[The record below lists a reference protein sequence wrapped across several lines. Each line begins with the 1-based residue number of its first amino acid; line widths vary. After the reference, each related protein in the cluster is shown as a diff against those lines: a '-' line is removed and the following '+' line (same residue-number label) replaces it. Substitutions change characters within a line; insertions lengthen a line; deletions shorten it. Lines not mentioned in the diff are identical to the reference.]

1 MRKIIV
7 GLVLAFASATVAQT
21 PAPTLTF
28 DPPIISF
35 TAVVGQTYEQI
46 VTVTNNTGANF
57 VIESIETSGYPPW
70 SYVKGDC
77 YEQQVPGNVCTV
89 TIGFT
94 PTASGTIIGALNFY
108 SDANLQG
115 GTISASVPL
124 VGVAKPA
131 PRQRARW
138 KSVHRFGQDE
148 SQ

>member
-1 MRKIIV
+1 MRRLIV
-7 GLVLAFASATVAQT
+7 AFALVFASATVAQT

-35 TAVVGQTYEQI
+35 TAAVGQTYEQT

-94 PTASGTIIGALNFY
+94 PTASGTITGALNFY

-124 VGVAKPA
+124 VGIATSA
-131 PRQRARW
+131 PRQRAHW
-138 KSVHRFGQDE
+138 KSVHRFGHDE
-148 SQ
+148 PQ